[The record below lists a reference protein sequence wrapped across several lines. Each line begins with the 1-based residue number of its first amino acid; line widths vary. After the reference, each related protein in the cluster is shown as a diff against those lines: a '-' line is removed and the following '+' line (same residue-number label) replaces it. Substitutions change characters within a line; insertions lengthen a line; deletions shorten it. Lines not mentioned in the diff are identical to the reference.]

1 MSSIKEEE
9 KLTQAVFEINSKFL
23 GLILGLLFGLLIF
36 IITNWLILKGGYYD
50 DEGQYIVGPH
60 LELLSQFF
68 IGYKVS
74 FIGSIIGFF
83 YGFALGTIAG
93 SLIGWIYNKI
103 VGIRKLTH

>member
-1 MSSIKEEE
+1 MSDIREEE

-23 GLILGLLFGLLIF
+23 GLILGTLFGLLIF
-36 IITNWLILKGGYYD
+36 IITNWLIIKGGYYND
-50 DEGQYIVGPH
+50 KGRYIVGPH

-68 IGYKVS
+68 LGYKVS
-74 FIGSIIGFF
+74 FFGSIVGFL

-103 VGIRKLTH
+103 VRIRKLTH

>member
-1 MSSIKEEE
+1 MSGIKEEE

-23 GLILGLLFGLLIF
+23 GLILGTLFGLLIF
-36 IITNWLILKGGYYD
+36 IITNWLIIKGGYYN

-68 IGYKVS
+68 LGYKVS
-74 FIGSIIGFF
+74 FFGSIIGFL

-93 SLIGWIYNKI
+93 SLIGWIYNRI
-103 VGIRKLTH
+103 AALRD